1 MDPEDIMLLAEALEV
16 YYGPDDLTLLAELV
30 DFELPYSEYSGKV
43 DYMKMAKTLLL
54 NPKLGRNKD
63 FLAAIVSSL
72 ESRNDRAIASTD
84 WEQRS
89 YHYGMKPRIQSF
101 LKAIGGGSTPTEI
114 AVRANNPFTA
124 KAELREVL
132 STATTPV
139 TVVDNYIGIATLDC
153 VRVVSHPL
161 RILTGVREQ
170 AIEKG
175 FDRALKEF
183 RAEGREIEVRCHPK
197 LHDRYIIL
205 NGRCWLVGSSLKDA
219 GKKMFS
225 MIEATDTRDTIIKDV
240 EQKWQEAIEYQP

>member
-1 MDPEDIMLLAEALEV
+1 MDPEHILLLAEALEV
-16 YYGPDDLTLLAELV
+16 YYGTEDLKQIAELV
-30 DFELPYSEYSGKV
+30 DFELPYREYSGNV
-43 DYMKMAKTLLL
+43 DYMVLAKTLLL
-54 NPKLGRNKD
+54 NPELGRNKD
-63 FLAAIVSSL
+63 FLATIVASL

-89 YHYGMKPRIQSF
+89 YHYGMKPRIHSF
-101 LKAIGGGSTPTEI
+101 LKAIGGGLTPTEI
-114 AVRANNPFTA
+114 TVRANSPFTA

-132 STATTPV
+132 LTATTHV

-153 VRVVSHPL
+153 VRVVSYPL
-161 RILTGVREQ
+161 RILTGTNDQ

-183 RAEGREIEVRCHPK
+183 LSEGRRIEVRRHPK

-205 NGRCWLVGSSLKDA
+205 NDRCWLVGSSLKDA

-225 MIEATDTRDTIIKDV
+225 MIEATDTRETIIRDV
-240 EQKWQEAIEYQP
+240 EQKWQEASEYKV